1 MPKYG
6 ADDVRRCMDDVTKV
20 RNICMLGAM
29 GHGKSSI
36 VDNLGAMT
44 GYVPENKV
52 GEQLFTLYRADE
64 KERKTNIKSNG
75 VHFVF
80 PDISYQAKDDKDKVL
95 PELKKDTFM
104 MNVQDT
110 PGHIEYSPET
120 VAALRMCDSSLICV
134 DGTSGVNV
142 GLEYMVADSLKERV
156 RPCMFINKIDIMI
169 LVKKNESEEIYQELA
184 KCVTSLN
191 IVLNTAEKLGLK
203 WEVDPAKGDVIFGS
217 AYYGWAFALSDFAK
231 MYASKF
237 GVEEDK
243 MAARLWGDQFF
254 NAKKKT
260 WTKVEVEGSKRGF
273 CQFIMDPIISLHNA
287 IMADDEKKWDTMCTK
302 LGIALEPA
310 DKKLKGKP
318 LLKTIMMKWMNCG
331 NAVTRML
338 ATHSQNPAQCQKMKC
353 HLIYKGQAEEDEEGN
368 KGPEPAEIA
377 NMQKCDPEGPVLMHV
392 VRLQPTGA
400 SGRFY
405 VVGRVFS
412 GTVKN
417 DKYHLRGA
425 DYDPEDPTTFGYS
438 QDGRPQSV
446 LVQMGKD
453 AIAVPDIPAGNI
465 CMLQGVDQLIM
476 KSCTLTNNK
485 KMANFTNL
493 KFNVSAVLKVAIKPT
508 DNKTLPKLVEGLK
521 RLQKSD
527 ILVTYDPDES
537 GNHIIGGCGNE
548 HLKTLIS
555 DLRNEYAGVPFEQ
568 GVPTVSY
575 KETVTAE
582 SPKPALSKSPNK
594 HNRLYIIAAPLEEDL
609 VQAIETHKINPQQ
622 EMKKRAR
629 IMIDEYGWEK
639 GECMKIWGFGPVGL
653 EVGGANVLVD
663 MTKGIQYLNEIR
675 ESCNSG
681 LLWASKEGPLAEE
694 NMRGIR
700 FNLMDAKLHA
710 DSIHRG
716 MGQIQ
721 PTARRVFYAATLTSE
736 PRFLEP
742 VFKAVLACP
751 EEAVAGVRQALM
763 AKRGEV
769 QYEEE
774 VDGKC
779 VVVAFLPIAETL
791 GNDAFAQVLQT
802 KTSGKA
808 FATYAFDHWQ
818 EVTADPLVEGS
829 KAETIMFN
837 IRERKGLKIEQ
848 PDLSEYFD
856 RL

>member
-1 MPKYG
+1 MPKYA
-6 ADDVRRCMDDVTKV
+6 ADDVRRGMGDIEKV
-20 RNICMLGAM
+20 RNVCMLGAM
-29 GHGKSSI
+29 GHGKSSV
-36 VDNLGAMT
+36 VDNLGALT
-44 GYVPENKV
+44 GYLAPNKV

-64 KERKTNIKSNG
+64 KERKTNIKANG
-75 VHFVF
+75 VHFCF
-80 PDISYQAKDDKDKVL
+80 PDVPYHGKDDKGKITGD
-95 PELKKDTFM
+95 LKKDNFM
-104 MNVQDT
+104 MCVQDT

-120 VAALRMCDSSLICV
+120 VAAMRMCDCSLVVV
-134 DGTSGVNV
+134 DATSGVNV

-156 RPCMFINKIDIMI
+156 KPTLFLNKIDIMI
-169 LVKKNESEEIYQELA
+169 LVKKNESEEIYQELQ
-184 KCVTSLN
+184 KGVTALN

-217 AYYGWAFALSDFAK
+217 AFYGWAFALSDFAK

-237 GVEEDK
+237 GIEEEK

-273 CQFIMDPIISLHNA
+273 CQFIMDPIVSLHNA
-287 IMADDEKKWDTMCTK
+287 VMDDDEKKWDNMCTK
-302 LGIALEPA
+302 LGINLEPEQR
-310 DKKLKGKP
+310 KLKGKP
-318 LLKTIMMKWMNCG
+318 LLKAIMMSWMPCAT
-331 NAVTRML
+331 AVTRML
-338 ATHSQNPAQCQKMKC
+338 ATHGQNPAECQKIKC
-353 HLIYKGQAEEDEEGN
+353 EHIYKGAAEEDEEGN
-368 KGPEPAEIA
+368 KGAPPAELED
-377 NMQKCDPEGPVLMHV
+377 MKKCNPEGPVMMHV
-392 VRLQPTGA
+392 VRLQPTGQ

-405 VVGRVFS
+405 CVGRVFS
-412 GTVKN
+412 GTIKN

-425 DYDPEDPTTFGYS
+425 AYDPDDPSTAGYT
-438 QDGRPQSV
+438 QDGRPQAL
-446 LVQMGKD
+446 LVCLGKD
-453 AIAVPDIPAGNI
+453 AAPVPDVPCGNI
-465 CMLQGVDQLIM
+465 CMLQGVDTIVM
-476 KSCTLTNNK
+476 KSCTLTNK
-485 KMANFTNL
+485 KAAKNFVDL
-493 KFNVSAVLKVAIKPT
+493 KFNVSAVLKVALKPT

-548 HLKTLIS
+548 HLKTLLA

-575 KETVTAE
+575 KETVTME

-594 HNRLYIIAAPLEEDL
+594 HNRLYIIAAPIEEDL
-609 VQAIETHKINPQQ
+609 VTAIETHKINPQQ

-639 GECMKIWGFGPVGL
+639 GECMKIWGFGPVGID
-653 EVGGANVLVD
+653 VGGANILVD

-742 VFKAVLACP
+742 VFKAVVACP

-774 VDGKC
+774 ADGKC
-779 VVVAFLPIAETL
+779 VVVAYLPIAETL
-791 GNDAFAQVLQT
+791 GNNAFAQVLQT

-808 FATYAFDHWQ
+808 FSTYAFDHWQ
-818 EVTADPLVEGS
+818 EVTANPLEEGS
-829 KAETIMFN
+829 KAEEIMFN
-837 IRERKGLKIEQ
+837 IRERKGLKVEQ